1 MCLCYT
7 RGERKGE
14 RRGGREQ
21 LFRHSVDL
29 LPKIAKGVALRAM
42 RGMERVGR
50 EGGGVLSLHKACKH
64 KATGLVERVCIM
76 YMYNARLIL

>member
-21 LFRHSVDL
+21 LFRRSVDL

-42 RGMERVGR
+42 RGIERVGR
-50 EGGGVLSLHKACKH
+50 EGGVYYHYIRPVNTKLQG
-64 KATGLVERVCIM
+64 
-76 YMYNARLIL
+76 

>member
-7 RGERKGE
+7 RGEREGE

-42 RGMERVGR
+42 RGIERVGR
-50 EGGGVLSLHKACKH
+50 EGGGGIII
-64 KATGLVERVCIM
+64 T
-76 YMYNARLIL
+76 